1 MPRRMLLGM
10 LLAAVGLVW
19 ILQGTGVLQGSSFM
33 VGDPRWA
40 LAGLVALGVGVV
52 VVLISARRRS

>member
-1 MPRRMLLGM
+1 MPRRILLGV

-19 ILQGTGVLQGSSFM
+19 VLQGSGVLQGSSFM

-40 LAGLVALGVGVV
+40 LAGLVALGVGLV
-52 VVLISARRRS
+52 VVLVSALRRR